1 MVDYFFPIT
10 DNNYYKIISYE
21 ALLPNLRYKN
31 NNIYFISNNPIKIK
45 KNNKIDYIYEYILKN
60 ISLTGKI
67 TCINTELNCTILE
80 KEDKD
85 GLIVNIK
92 YRDSSDIYKPDMQKF
107 ARAIEAAILRID
119 LMEDDE
125 SEETDNYC
133 NYNNDY
139 SYYAYNMYDGEINNI
154 ETTEENYD
162 NNDENIDENLSEGI
176 DEYYEEYNN

>member
-1 MVDYFFPIT
+1 MVDYFFPII

-31 NNIYFISNNPIKIK
+31 NNVYFISKYPIRIK
-45 KNNKIDYIYEYILKN
+45 KNNKIDYINEYILEN

-67 TCINTELNCTILE
+67 KCINTELNCTILE
-80 KEDKD
+80 KEDED

-92 YRDSSDIYKPDMQKF
+92 YRDGPDIYKQDMQKF
-107 ARAIEAAILRID
+107 ARVIEAAILGID

-125 SEETDNYC
+125 SEESDAYSNFS

-139 SYYAYNMYDGEINNI
+139 SYYANKMYNDNSSNI
-154 ETTEENYD
+154 DILEENYD
-162 NNDENIDENLSEGI
+162 DNENIDDVFYEEN
-176 DEYYEEYNN
+176 DEYYEEI

>member
-21 ALLPNLRYKN
+21 ALLPNLRFKN
-31 NNIYFISNNPIKIK
+31 NNVFFISKNPIKIK
-45 KNNKIDYIYEYILKN
+45 KDNKIDYINEHILKN
-60 ISLTGKI
+60 ISLSGKI
-67 TCINTELNCTILE
+67 TCINTELDCTILE

-92 YRDSSDIYKPDMQKF
+92 FRDGPGIYKQDMQKF
-107 ARAIEAAILRID
+107 ARVLEAAILGID

-125 SEETDNYC
+125 SEESDTFS

-139 SYYAYNMYDGEINNI
+139 SYYANKIYNDDASNI
-154 ETTEENYD
+154 DTIDENYD
-162 NNDENIDENLSEGI
+162 DFENIDEDFYEEN
-176 DEYYEEYNN
+176 DEYYEKI

>member
-31 NNIYFISNNPIKIK
+31 NNIYFISKNPIKIK
-45 KNNKIDYIYEYILKN
+45 KNNKIDYINEYILKN

-67 TCINTELNCTILE
+67 TCIKTELNCTILK
-80 KEDKD
+80 KEDKN

-92 YRDSSDIYKPDMQKF
+92 YRDNSDIYKQDMQKF
-107 ARAIEAAILRID
+107 ARAIEAAILGID
-119 LMEDDE
+119 LMDDDE
-125 SEETDNYC
+125 SEEIDIYS

-139 SYYAYNMYDGEINNI
+139 LYYVNNLYNDEINNI
-154 ETTEENYD
+154 DPTEENYD
-162 NNDENIDENLSEGI
+162 DSIDDDFSEGI

>member
-31 NNIYFISNNPIKIK
+31 NNIYFISKNPIKIK
-45 KNNKIDYIYEYILKN
+45 KNNKIDYIDEYILKN

-67 TCINTELNCTILE
+67 TCISTELNCTILE

-92 YRDSSDIYKPDMQKF
+92 YRDSSDIYKQDMQKF
-107 ARAIEAAILRID
+107 ARTVEAAILGID
-119 LMEDDE
+119 LMEDIEDE
-125 SEETDNYC
+125 SEISDTYYDE
-133 NYNNDY
+133 Y
-139 SYYAYNMYDGEINNI
+139 SYENKIYDEINNI
-154 ETTEENYD
+154 ETIDENY
-162 NNDENIDENLSEGI
+162 ENIDEDFSEGI
-176 DEYYEEYNN
+176 DEYYEKYNN